1 MSKPIHDVIAILK
14 NISPDLRSETLN
26 DAIGYLEQLE
36 DIRRSIFD
44 RQIVGYFG
52 RLPVTKVG
60 DEFFAIRDYVPDYHA
75 WRCLKVCISEITYN
89 WSCDD
94 DDNWIIDR
102 DGNVLMKERGWD
114 LRRVKPDE

>member
-1 MSKPIHDVIAILK
+1 MTIREVIAVLK
-14 NISPDLRSETLN
+14 NISLDARSETLN

-52 RLPVTKVG
+52 RLPVTKIG
-60 DEFFAIRDYVPDYHA
+60 DSFFAIRDYVPEYHA
-75 WRCLKVCISEITYN
+75 WRCLKVAISTVN
-89 WSCDD
+89 WEWTCDD

-102 DGNVLMKERGWD
+102 DGNILMKERGWD
-114 LRRVKPDE
+114 LRIVRPDE